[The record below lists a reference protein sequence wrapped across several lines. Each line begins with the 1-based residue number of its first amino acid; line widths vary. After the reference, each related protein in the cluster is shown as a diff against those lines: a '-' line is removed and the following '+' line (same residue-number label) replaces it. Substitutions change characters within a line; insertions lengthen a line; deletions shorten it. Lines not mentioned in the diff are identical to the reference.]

1 MSRNC
6 SGGGTGRTRETQQAN
21 NSGMRKEMKDILNR
35 LRGGDLRSIGRANE
49 IAQEIE
55 IDPSLFEAVF
65 RGLYDGDPIVKMR
78 SADVIEKSTKNE
90 PNLLSDYTSRVISI
104 LTSAEQQEVCWHMAQ
119 IAPRLKC
126 TAKEENQII
135 RALKRY
141 LTHKSKIVR
150 VSALDALASIAER
163 NGSILNEVIKIV
175 QIQAKTGSPALQSR
189 ARKLLQRLEKK

>member
-1 MSRNC
+1 
-6 SGGGTGRTRETQQAN
+6 
-21 NSGMRKEMKDILNR
+21 MKDILNK

-49 IAQEIE
+49 IAQDVEK
-55 IDPSLFEAVF
+55 DPSLLKAVF
-65 RGLYDGDPIVKMR
+65 RGLYDGDPIVRMR
-78 SADVIEKSTKNE
+78 SGDVIEKATKNE
-90 PNLLSDYTSRVISI
+90 PDLLSSYTSEVISI

-126 TAKEENQII
+126 TAREENQMI

-163 NGSILNEVIKIV
+163 NGSILNEVIKMV
-175 QIQAKTGSPALQSR
+175 QIQEKTGSPALQSR
-189 ARKLLQRLEKK
+189 ARKLLPRLERRCTDAKT